1 MRKQAN
7 SKIELR
13 HFLVCLAQIVRLVS
27 IGILQ
32 FMKQIQN
39 MVKNLLYQ
47 KLFAEITIMLI
58 YLLMKMTIFSILRD

>member
-1 MRKQAN
+1 LRKQDN